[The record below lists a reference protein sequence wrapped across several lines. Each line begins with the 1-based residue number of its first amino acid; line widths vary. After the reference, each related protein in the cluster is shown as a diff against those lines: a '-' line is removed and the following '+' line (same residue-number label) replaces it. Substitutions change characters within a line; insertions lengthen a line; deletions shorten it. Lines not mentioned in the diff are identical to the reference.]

1 MANISSTKL
10 IPRHYVQIIKYNVV
24 VSKIWECTLFM
35 VLIYCVFLESSPRHL
50 EIKDLRTYPALQF
63 SNIPLSEQ
71 FQKIYVSEASGNF
84 RPSRHL
90 LNAVFSNSHVF
101 HHGLIIQNPAGAHN
115 AKPQN
120 YPKSNKWML
129 FFASSNKKL
138 YLLFLEKIKKCKES
152 IKSTENM
159 LSYFN

>member
-10 IPRHYVQIIKYNVV
+10 IPRYYVQIIKYNVV

-90 LNAVFSNSHVF
+90 LNAVFFQQSRFPSWTDNS
-101 HHGLIIQNPAGAHN
+101 
-115 AKPQN
+115 
-120 YPKSNKWML
+120 KSSWSSQCKTTKL
-129 FFASSNKKL
+129 FEEQQMDAFFC
-138 YLLFLEKIKKCKES
+138 FLK
-152 IKSTENM
+152 
-159 LSYFN
+159 